1 MRFFTA
7 FLATLAVTAFAAP
20 AADLGLSK
28 AIELEKRQTATT
40 SNEFTRFGC
49 RNVLFFFARGSTEP
63 GNMVSFQCS
72 LICISDRSRAPSW
85 AHKSAMPLK
94 LRLAPTMLV
103 WRELTMQLSSLPT
116 SFRAGLTQL
125 ALLS

>member
-7 FLATLAVTAFAAP
+7 FLATLAVTASAAP
-20 AADLGLSK
+20 AADLELSK

-63 GNMVSFQCS
+63 GNMVNYPNDHWLAS
-72 LICISDRSRAPSW
+72 LISPGNRRWSPSW
-85 AHKSAMPLK
+85 
-94 LRLAPTMLV
+94 
-103 WRELTMQLSSLPT
+103 
-116 SFRAGLTQL
+116 
-125 ALLS
+125 